1 MWRQKQE
8 VIFPKCSSTI
18 DCKTNEYNYTNMN
31 DSLLFYKSTQN
42 IFEREAA
49 TVRKTTI
56 LGDALLTFS
65 CYEGG
70 WSLVW

>member
-1 MWRQKQE
+1 
-8 VIFPKCSSTI
+8 
-18 DCKTNEYNYTNMN
+18 MN

-42 IFEREAA
+42 ISEREAA

-70 WSLVW
+70 WSLV